1 MRATLSVVSMLVPT
15 GISSLTLIM
24 PWSCFGMIS
33 TVRACL
39 AKNPTRAIV
48 HPSASTWKITPGT
61 ERQNESVL
69 R

>member
-33 TVRACL
+33 TVRKFFAR
-39 AKNPTRAIV
+39 NPTNMIV
-48 HPSASTWKITPGT
+48 PTSAATWKITPGM